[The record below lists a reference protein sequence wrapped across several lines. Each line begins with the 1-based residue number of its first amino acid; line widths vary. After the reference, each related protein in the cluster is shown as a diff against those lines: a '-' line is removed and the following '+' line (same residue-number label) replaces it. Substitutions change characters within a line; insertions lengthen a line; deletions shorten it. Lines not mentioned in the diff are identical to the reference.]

1 MKTDDFQKKK
11 NTQARNTLPL
21 PSRIPRS
28 PFPKS
33 SSIRTLSLN
42 SCKRSFS
49 FAVAIPTI
57 NITKSTNANHN
68 INGANTAVFQDASV
82 QFLLFLDLS
91 ICMILVF
98 ILSLIYPTRAISGR
112 SRLVAAPLRNHAK
125 RQFL

>member
-1 MKTDDFQKKK
+1 MLF
-11 NTQARNTLPL
+11 
-21 PSRIPRS
+21 SCI
-28 PFPKS
+28 S
-33 SSIRTLSLN
+33 SEGGYYTR
-42 SCKRSFS
+42 
-49 FAVAIPTI
+49 AV
-57 NITKSTNANHN
+57 

-98 ILSLIYPTRAISGR
+98 ILSLIYRTRAISGR